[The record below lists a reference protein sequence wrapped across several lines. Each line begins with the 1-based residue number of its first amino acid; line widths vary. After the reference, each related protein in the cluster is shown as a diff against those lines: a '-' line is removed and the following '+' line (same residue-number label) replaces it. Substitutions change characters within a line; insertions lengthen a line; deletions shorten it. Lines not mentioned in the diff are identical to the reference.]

1 MYVESSA
8 AALRESAQHVCAL
21 RGERVGRRK
30 DDGLRRILRVC
41 QRVRASQ
48 RRSNEARRSDTTRPL
63 SLTRAH
69 HASPFRRPPT
79 GASPHALPTMIR
91 ILRLLHDAYT
101 HNMLTCC
108 NPLLQR
114 STSCCNP
121 LSAEPDLL
129 FGERLGECD
138 VGRGSPTHQ
147 VLSHAQRSAL
157 RATGTPAEHSSGS
170 TTSQA
175 ARRTQSASCRQN
187 GGLAAD
193 GEDEA
198 IMPTGGRSSAY

>member
-1 MYVESSA
+1 MDYDEFFAFVNECELLSED
-8 AALRESAQHVCAL
+8 LTKQ
-21 RGERVGRRK
+21 
-30 DDGLRRILRVC
+30 DGAIY
-41 QRVRASQ
+41 
-48 RRSNEARRSDTTRPL
+48 TRPL

-69 HASPFRRPPT
+69 HASPFRCPPT

-91 ILRLLHDAYT
+91 ILRLLHDAHT

-157 RATGTPAEHSSGS
+157 RATGTPAEHCSGS